1 MYIDYK
7 VTVWK
12 RVYFDEDTDS
22 KKVIQVLE
30 EDGLGYV
37 FDEELGFVEQET
49 LFETEDDMTPE
60 ENGGYATIEVYEN
73 NNPAGDL
80 IWSNG
85 KNQI

>member
-7 VTVWK
+7 VTVWR

-37 FDEELGFVEQET
+37 FDKELGFIEQET
-49 LFETEDDMTPE
+49 LYETEEDMTPE
-60 ENGGYATIEVYEN
+60 ENGGYSTIEVHEDNHPGY
-73 NNPAGDL
+73 DL

-85 KNQI
+85 KD